1 MKTSKSTKTKFSQ
14 TFKTN
19 NMIYFDTIKSY
30 KPYKE
35 CKVITV
41 VLLIRAKPPTED
53 FSVKCCKF
61 NAVKLGKFNGNIMQ

>member
-14 TFKTN
+14 TFKIN

-35 CKVITV
+35 CNVITV
-41 VLLIRAKPPTED
+41 VLHIRAKPPTGD